1 MYEKFKQYKESTIY
15 SMSNLELLLL
25 LYDEAVKRLK
35 MAQIALEDK
44 KYETFE
50 ECLEKTGRIVR
61 YLIQIL
67 DMQYPISKDL
77 KRIYEYLIYDISR
90 VKAGRERRAEEIPRI
105 SHILSELRDA
115 FNQAGKIS
123 GDQHTL
129 IFYEAPHKLSATL
142 RDMNKVFG
150 NREIAIVREIT
161 KIHEEVIRTTLDEA
175 VEKYADGSIKGEIVL
190 VIKGAESEKAED
202 KMTLDQAIECARH
215 SVESGMSVSEAA
227 KQTAKLSG
235 YKKGDIYKALLD

>member
-77 KRIYEYLIYDISR
+77 KRISSALRSLPALTRQERFPAISM
-90 VKAGRERRAEEIPRI
+90 
-105 SHILSELRDA
+105 L
-115 FNQAGKIS
+115 
-123 GDQHTL
+123 
-129 IFYEAPHKLSATL
+129 
-142 RDMNKVFG
+142 
-150 NREIAIVREIT
+150 
-161 KIHEEVIRTTLDEA
+161 
-175 VEKYADGSIKGEIVL
+175 
-190 VIKGAESEKAED
+190 
-202 KMTLDQAIECARH
+202 
-215 SVESGMSVSEAA
+215 
-227 KQTAKLSG
+227 
-235 YKKGDIYKALLD
+235 

>member
-50 ECLEKTGRIVR
+50 EYLEKTGRIVR

-90 VKAGRERRAEEIPRI
+90 VKAGRERRASFGKRKRTSAGESMEIRRI
-105 SHILSELRDA
+105 VWGGHR
-115 FNQAGKIS
+115 
-123 GDQHTL
+123 
-129 IFYEAPHKLSATL
+129 
-142 RDMNKVFG
+142 
-150 NREIAIVREIT
+150 
-161 KIHEEVIRTTLDEA
+161 
-175 VEKYADGSIKGEIVL
+175 
-190 VIKGAESEKAED
+190 
-202 KMTLDQAIECARH
+202 
-215 SVESGMSVSEAA
+215 
-227 KQTAKLSG
+227 
-235 YKKGDIYKALLD
+235 

>member
-67 DMQYPISKDL
+67 DMQYPI

-123 GDQHTL
+123 GDQH
-129 IFYEAPHKLSATL
+129 
-142 RDMNKVFG
+142 
-150 NREIAIVREIT
+150 IVRE
-161 KIHEEVIRTTLDEA
+161 R
-175 VEKYADGSIKGEIVL
+175 
-190 VIKGAESEKAED
+190 
-202 KMTLDQAIECARH
+202 
-215 SVESGMSVSEAA
+215 SVFG
-227 KQTAKLSG
+227 
-235 YKKGDIYKALLD
+235 

>member
-25 LYDEAVKRLK
+25 LY
-35 MAQIALEDK
+35 EDK

-50 ECLEKTGRIVR
+50 ECLGRTGRIVR

-123 GDQHTL
+123 GDQH
-129 IFYEAPHKLSATL
+129 
-142 RDMNKVFG
+142 
-150 NREIAIVREIT
+150 IVRE
-161 KIHEEVIRTTLDEA
+161 R
-175 VEKYADGSIKGEIVL
+175 
-190 VIKGAESEKAED
+190 
-202 KMTLDQAIECARH
+202 
-215 SVESGMSVSEAA
+215 SVFG
-227 KQTAKLSG
+227 
-235 YKKGDIYKALLD
+235 

>member
-50 ECLEKTGRIVR
+50 ECLERAGRIVR

-123 GDQHTL
+123 GDQH
-129 IFYEAPHKLSATL
+129 
-142 RDMNKVFG
+142 
-150 NREIAIVREIT
+150 IVRE
-161 KIHEEVIRTTLDEA
+161 R
-175 VEKYADGSIKGEIVL
+175 
-190 VIKGAESEKAED
+190 
-202 KMTLDQAIECARH
+202 
-215 SVESGMSVSEAA
+215 SVFG
-227 KQTAKLSG
+227 
-235 YKKGDIYKALLD
+235 

>member
-44 KYETFE
+44 KYDTFE
-50 ECLEKTGRIVR
+50 EYLEKTGRIVR

-90 VKAGRERRAEEIPRI
+90 VKAGRERRAEEI
-105 SHILSELRDA
+105 
-115 FNQAGKIS
+115 
-123 GDQHTL
+123 
-129 IFYEAPHKLSATL
+129 
-142 RDMNKVFG
+142 
-150 NREIAIVREIT
+150 T
-161 KIHEEVIRTTLDEA
+161 KIGRAHV
-175 VEKYADGSIKGEIVL
+175 
-190 VIKGAESEKAED
+190 
-202 KMTLDQAIECARH
+202 
-215 SVESGMSVSEAA
+215 
-227 KQTAKLSG
+227 
-235 YKKGDIYKALLD
+235 

>member
-77 KRIYEYLIYDISR
+77 KRIYEYLIA
-90 VKAGRERRAEEIPRI
+90 VLKQEGNAGQKR
-105 SHILSELRDA
+105 
-115 FNQAGKIS
+115 FQG
-123 GDQHTL
+123 
-129 IFYEAPHKLSATL
+129 SATYFL
-142 RDMNKVFG
+142 N
-150 NREIAIVREIT
+150 
-161 KIHEEVIRTTLDEA
+161 
-175 VEKYADGSIKGEIVL
+175 
-190 VIKGAESEKAED
+190 
-202 KMTLDQAIECARH
+202 
-215 SVESGMSVSEAA
+215 
-227 KQTAKLSG
+227 
-235 YKKGDIYKALLD
+235 

>member
-61 YLIQIL
+61 YLI
-67 DMQYPISKDL
+67 
-77 KRIYEYLIYDISR
+77 RIYEYLIYDISR

-123 GDQHTL
+123 GDQH
-129 IFYEAPHKLSATL
+129 
-142 RDMNKVFG
+142 
-150 NREIAIVREIT
+150 IVRE
-161 KIHEEVIRTTLDEA
+161 R
-175 VEKYADGSIKGEIVL
+175 
-190 VIKGAESEKAED
+190 
-202 KMTLDQAIECARH
+202 
-215 SVESGMSVSEAA
+215 SVFG
-227 KQTAKLSG
+227 
-235 YKKGDIYKALLD
+235 

>member
-50 ECLEKTGRIVR
+50 ECLERTGRIVR
-61 YLIQIL
+61 YLIQI
-67 DMQYPISKDL
+67 L

-123 GDQHTL
+123 GDQH
-129 IFYEAPHKLSATL
+129 
-142 RDMNKVFG
+142 
-150 NREIAIVREIT
+150 IVRE
-161 KIHEEVIRTTLDEA
+161 R
-175 VEKYADGSIKGEIVL
+175 
-190 VIKGAESEKAED
+190 
-202 KMTLDQAIECARH
+202 
-215 SVESGMSVSEAA
+215 SVFG
-227 KQTAKLSG
+227 
-235 YKKGDIYKALLD
+235 

>member
-77 KRIYEYLIYDISR
+77 KR
-90 VKAGRERRAEEIPRI
+90 AEEIPRI

-123 GDQHTL
+123 GDQH
-129 IFYEAPHKLSATL
+129 
-142 RDMNKVFG
+142 
-150 NREIAIVREIT
+150 IVRE
-161 KIHEEVIRTTLDEA
+161 R
-175 VEKYADGSIKGEIVL
+175 
-190 VIKGAESEKAED
+190 
-202 KMTLDQAIECARH
+202 
-215 SVESGMSVSEAA
+215 SVFG
-227 KQTAKLSG
+227 
-235 YKKGDIYKALLD
+235 

>member
-35 MAQIALEDK
+35 MAHEDK

-50 ECLEKTGRIVR
+50 ECLEKAGRIVR

-123 GDQHTL
+123 GDQH
-129 IFYEAPHKLSATL
+129 
-142 RDMNKVFG
+142 
-150 NREIAIVREIT
+150 IVRE
-161 KIHEEVIRTTLDEA
+161 R
-175 VEKYADGSIKGEIVL
+175 
-190 VIKGAESEKAED
+190 
-202 KMTLDQAIECARH
+202 
-215 SVESGMSVSEAA
+215 SVFG
-227 KQTAKLSG
+227 
-235 YKKGDIYKALLD
+235 

>member
-35 MAQIALEDK
+35 MALTGDADK
-44 KYETFE
+44 KYET
-50 ECLEKTGRIVR
+50 LGTGTDKKNLMGLRSIP
-61 YLIQIL
+61 IL

-123 GDQHTL
+123 GDQH
-129 IFYEAPHKLSATL
+129 
-142 RDMNKVFG
+142 
-150 NREIAIVREIT
+150 IVRE
-161 KIHEEVIRTTLDEA
+161 R
-175 VEKYADGSIKGEIVL
+175 
-190 VIKGAESEKAED
+190 
-202 KMTLDQAIECARH
+202 
-215 SVESGMSVSEAA
+215 SVFG
-227 KQTAKLSG
+227 
-235 YKKGDIYKALLD
+235 

>member
-50 ECLEKTGRIVR
+50 ECLERTGRIVR

-90 VKAGRERRAEEIPRI
+90 VKAGRERRAEELPRI
-105 SHILSELRDA
+105 STYFL
-115 FNQAGKIS
+115 N
-123 GDQHTL
+123 
-129 IFYEAPHKLSATL
+129 
-142 RDMNKVFG
+142 
-150 NREIAIVREIT
+150 
-161 KIHEEVIRTTLDEA
+161 
-175 VEKYADGSIKGEIVL
+175 
-190 VIKGAESEKAED
+190 
-202 KMTLDQAIECARH
+202 
-215 SVESGMSVSEAA
+215 
-227 KQTAKLSG
+227 
-235 YKKGDIYKALLD
+235 

>member
-77 KRIYEYLIYDISR
+77 KRIYEYLIY
-90 VKAGRERRAEEIPRI
+90 EI

-123 GDQHTL
+123 GDQH
-129 IFYEAPHKLSATL
+129 
-142 RDMNKVFG
+142 
-150 NREIAIVREIT
+150 IVRE
-161 KIHEEVIRTTLDEA
+161 R
-175 VEKYADGSIKGEIVL
+175 
-190 VIKGAESEKAED
+190 
-202 KMTLDQAIECARH
+202 
-215 SVESGMSVSEAA
+215 SVFG
-227 KQTAKLSG
+227 
-235 YKKGDIYKALLD
+235 

>member
-1 MYEKFKQYKESTIY
+1 
-15 SMSNLELLLL
+15 
-25 LYDEAVKRLK
+25 

-50 ECLEKTGRIVR
+50 ECLERTGRIVR

-115 FNQAGKIS
+115 FKQAGKIS
-123 GDQHTL
+123 GDQH
-129 IFYEAPHKLSATL
+129 
-142 RDMNKVFG
+142 
-150 NREIAIVREIT
+150 IVRE
-161 KIHEEVIRTTLDEA
+161 R
-175 VEKYADGSIKGEIVL
+175 
-190 VIKGAESEKAED
+190 
-202 KMTLDQAIECARH
+202 
-215 SVESGMSVSEAA
+215 SVFG
-227 KQTAKLSG
+227 
-235 YKKGDIYKALLD
+235 